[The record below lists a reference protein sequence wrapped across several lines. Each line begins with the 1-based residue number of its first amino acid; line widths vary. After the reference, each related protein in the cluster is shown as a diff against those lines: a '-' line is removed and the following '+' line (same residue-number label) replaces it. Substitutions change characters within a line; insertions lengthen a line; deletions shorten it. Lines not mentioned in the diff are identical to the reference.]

1 MADEI
6 KDEIKDEIQEIE
18 ESSQEDNTSENINE
32 EITVDEIDKT
42 NNEEELEID
51 ENLIKEEKKKNLIKK
66 ILFSVIGFLVF
77 VILIGFILYLIG
89 YFDPEVKKEVVV
101 EKQELQIKENNYKF
115 NINDINVDK
124 LNKQLQLL
132 SNKELKAQEAA
143 EEKIR
148 LRNLEIEKKAIEEEK
163 KRKEA
168 ILAEEEKKIK
178 IEKEI
183 LEKKKLEL
191 QKQKDELEKLK
202 EEALLLRD
210 VMMKNK
216 QTLENEIKEDTK
228 EPVVIKEIVK
238 EVITDDT
245 FILLIN
251 VAKVKDNLYK
261 SYLDKIVEIN
271 SDIKLC
277 RDDKNIIE
285 IYFGPF
291 NQTEER
297 DLLFNKLQEKGF
309 KDSYKVELTNKE
321 FIKRCKY

>member
-6 KDEIKDEIQEIE
+6 KDEIEEIE
-18 ESSQEDNTSENINE
+18 EVSQNDENSENTNE
-32 EITVDEIDKT
+32 GIPTNEIEETLDEPLEE
-42 NNEEELEID
+42 NNITSKD
-51 ENLIKEEKKKNLIKK
+51 EKKKTLIKK
-66 ILFSVIGFLVF
+66 ILFSAIGFLVSI
-77 VILIGFILYLIG
+77 ILIGFILYLVG
-89 YFDPEVKKEVVV
+89 YFDPEIKEEVTFEKKEIKV
-101 EKQELQIKENNYKF
+101 EKNNYKF
-115 NINDINVDK
+115 NINDIDVDK
-124 LNKQLQLL
+124 INKQLQLL

-148 LRNLEIEKKAIEEEK
+148 LKNLEIEKKLIEEEK

-168 ILAEEEKKIK
+168 ILAEEERKIK

-183 LEKKKLEL
+183 LEKKKIEL

-202 EEALLLRD
+202 QEALLLRD
-210 VMMKNK
+210 AMMKNK
-216 QTLENEIKEDTK
+216 QTLENEITEDA
-228 EPVVIKEIVK
+228 KEIIVTEVVQ
-238 EVITDDT
+238 EVISDDT

-251 VAKVKDNLYK
+251 VAQVKDNLYK

-271 SDIKLC
+271 PDIKLC

-291 NQTEER
+291 NQAEER
-297 DLLFNKLQEKGF
+297 DILFNKLQEKGF
-309 KDSYKVELTNKE
+309 KESYKVELTNKE

>member
-1 MADEI
+1 MADEN
-6 KDEIKDEIQEIE
+6 KDEIEEIE
-18 ESSQEDNTSENINE
+18 ELSQNDENSSNTKEEASVDNIEDSELEKENIE
-32 EITVDEIDKT
+32 EIPEIS
-42 NNEEELEID
+42 E
-51 ENLIKEEKKKNLIKK
+51 EEKKKNLIKK
-66 ILFSVIGFLVF
+66 ILFSIIGFLVF
-77 VILIGFILYLIG
+77 VILIGFILYLVG
-89 YFDPEVKKEVVV
+89 FFDPEIKEEIPVEKKEIKL
-101 EKQELQIKENNYKF
+101 EKNNYKF
-115 NINDINVDK
+115 NINDIDVAK

-168 ILAEEEKKIK
+168 ILAEEEEKIK

-202 EEALLLRD
+202 QEALFLRD

-216 QTLENEIKEDTK
+216 QTLENEIKED
-228 EPVVIKEIVK
+228 VK
-238 EVITDDT
+238 ETIVTEVKEEIITDNT
-245 FILLIN
+245 FISLIN

-261 SYLDKIVEIN
+261 SYLDKIVAIN
-271 SDIKLC
+271 PDIKLC

-291 NQTEER
+291 KNLEER
-297 DLLFNKLQEKGF
+297 DLLFDKLQEKGF
-309 KDSYKVELTNKE
+309 NESYKVELTNKE